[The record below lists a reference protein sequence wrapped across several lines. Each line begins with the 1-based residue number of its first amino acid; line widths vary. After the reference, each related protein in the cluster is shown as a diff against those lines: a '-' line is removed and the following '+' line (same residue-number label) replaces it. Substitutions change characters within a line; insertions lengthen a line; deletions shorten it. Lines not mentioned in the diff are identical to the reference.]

1 MKKNNDSKKDDNND
15 SKKDKKNKGIW
26 VGIVLSWVGAAF
38 SWVGTGLVWTISN
51 YNKVGDFFVDCIAP
65 PQWRLYHEAGKDIIS
80 VDNVKL
86 INGKMVVCPTLCI
99 YRGKELVDI
108 IVLSQ
113 YYNQNYAIIE
123 KNKDEDE
130 DEFVFEVDEEQREK
144 VEDIIAQIKENIVE
158 QDTEIV
164 VQYFVQVT
172 FKSNISFRS
181 GDNEF
186 CILPGDI
193 REITDDEKK
202 IWESRYMI
210 SVEDYEIDSFEN
222 NEIIIEIMED
232 IEEKIRQRE

>member
-15 SKKDKKNKGIW
+15 SKKDKKSKGIW

-51 YNKVGDFFVDCIAP
+51 YNKVGDFFVDCIAL

-130 DEFVFEVDEEQREK
+130 DEFVFELDEEQREK
-144 VEDIIAQIKENIVE
+144 VEDIIAQIKKNIVE

-210 SVEDYEIDSFEN
+210 SVEDYEIDFFEK
-222 NEIIIEIMED
+222 M
-232 IEEKIRQRE
+232 KLL